1 MAPLAWSHPLPHTT
15 NMLMT
20 HDVSQQGAP
29 RRQHINLLKVHTMIS
44 IELSNSAQ
52 IILRGTDTLV
62 TMVGD
67 DYLKHL
73 MDEVGFLNDKLD
85 KYTGKLNQW
94 ETEKLLRSIIRS
106 RGVGEVQ
113 EAIRDHEEDALI

>member
-1 MAPLAWSHPLPHTT
+1 
-15 NMLMT
+15 
-20 HDVSQQGAP
+20 
-29 RRQHINLLKVHTMIS
+29 MIS

-106 RGVGEVQ
+106 RGVGEVK